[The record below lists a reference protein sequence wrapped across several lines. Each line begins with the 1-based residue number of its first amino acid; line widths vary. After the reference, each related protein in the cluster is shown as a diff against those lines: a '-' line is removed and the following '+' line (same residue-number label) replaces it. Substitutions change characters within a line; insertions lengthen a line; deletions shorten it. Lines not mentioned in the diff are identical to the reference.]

1 MATTV
6 KSNVII
12 PEVLADYVEAKLTD
26 NSVFAP
32 IAEIDNTLENRGEG
46 DSIKLPKYSYVGAAS
61 GVNEAASIG
70 ITNLAATSVTKTVAK
85 IAKGIGLTDEVMLST
100 YGDPV
105 AETAKQLALAID
117 DKVDTDCL
125 TELESLTPAR
135 TFVVNGSLTSD
146 AIIDA
151 LSIFGEDEQGKK
163 AIFVKAAN
171 LAALRKDDDY
181 VKASDIGSDMVIKG
195 STGMIWGCNI
205 IITNRLKTSDDS
217 FIVKPG
223 ALRLINQRGLFVESS
238 RDADKQIT
246 SWYASKLYVPYL
258 QDESKAVRI
267 STRSSVKAV
276 TTVESVAG
284 TAQNDTQLTAPA
296 APINTKWVYKL
307 GSSDVTPTWGTAVT
321 GYTDLTNGADIA
333 ASTNTKASVVLVFK
347 DGADAN
353 KPIDYQNVTLVKHA

>member
-1 MATTV
+1 MADTV

-12 PEVLADYVEAKLTD
+12 PEVLADYVQAKLTD

-32 IAEIDNTLENRGEG
+32 LAEIDNTLEARGEG
-46 DSIKLPKYSYVGAAS
+46 DSIKFPKYAYIGAAA
-61 GVNEAASIG
+61 GVNEAAAIG
-70 ITNLAATSVTKTVAK
+70 TTNLSASSVTKTVAK
-85 IAKGIGLTDEVMLST
+85 IAKGVSISDEAALSA
-100 YGDPV
+100 YGNV
-105 AETAKQLALAID
+105 EEETAKQLALAID

-125 TELESLTPAR
+125 AELETLTPAR
-135 TFVVNGSLTSD
+135 TFVVNGALTSD
-146 AIIDA
+146 AVIDA

-163 AIFVKAAN
+163 AIVVKSAN
-171 LAALRKDDDY
+171 LASLRKDDDY

-205 IITNRLKTSDDS
+205 INSNRLASSDDS
-217 FIVKPG
+217 FVVKPG
-223 ALRLINQRGLFVESS
+223 ALRIINQRSLFVEAE
-238 RDADKQIT
+238 RDANHQLTKY
-246 SWYASKLYVPYL
+246 YASKLYVPYL

-267 STRSSVKAV
+267 QTRSGVKAV
-276 TTVESVAG
+276 TTVTSVAG
-284 TAQNDTQLTAPA
+284 TAQNDTKLTAPA

-347 DGADAN
+347 DGADAD